1 MIDPALFSLPGTTAI
16 VTGASS
22 GIGERAARVLHA
34 AGATIVAVAR
44 RTDRLERLAAE
55 LGDRCSPVTADLTDP
70 GSVATVM
77 AAATATG
84 APLRIL
90 VNVAGIA
97 DEQTALREGPELFRS
112 ILDVNLSGVFDLS
125 VGFAAHL
132 RETGTGGTIV
142 NVASIFGLR
151 ASSPTPGAGYVA
163 SKAGL
168 IGLTKELAV
177 QWSRYGI
184 RVNALAP
191 GFFPSEMTS
200 DVLGEGEPARL
211 LIDARTPLG
220 RPGNPEE
227 LDGPLLLLASSA
239 SSYMTGQVLVVDG
252 GWTAL

>member
-1 MIDPALFSLPGTTAI
+1 MIDPELFSLQGSTAI

-34 AGATIVAVAR
+34 AGATVVAVAR

-70 GSVATVM
+70 ASVATVM
-77 AAATATG
+77 AAATAAR

-90 VNVAGIA
+90 VNVAGIT

-151 ASSPTPGAGYVA
+151 ASSLTPGAGYVA

-200 DVLGEGEPARL
+200 DVLSEGEPGRL

-220 RPGNPEE
+220 RPGRPEE